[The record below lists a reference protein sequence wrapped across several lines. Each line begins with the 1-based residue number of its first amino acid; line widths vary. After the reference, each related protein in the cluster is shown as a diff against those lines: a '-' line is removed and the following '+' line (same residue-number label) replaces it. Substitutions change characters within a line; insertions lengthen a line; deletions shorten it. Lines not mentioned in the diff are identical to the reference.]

1 MEAIVGAPIVTKDPS
16 ESFVEYA
23 SRLYSNMSEYGLT
36 REDVCALLN
45 KESGNQYSESSYRK
59 YYKAFN
65 DGREFERI
73 KMMADTQDDVFVEML
88 SKKEELQKLKIQ
100 IQDQR
105 RELNRSIRD
114 SARKEHLFDIIA
126 SAANNMQDISF
137 GKYISE
143 PSDDEAVLCL
153 SDWHYGMITDNLFNK
168 FDVDVCKHRVEMLSC
183 KVRRYLTM
191 SRPSVLHIFVLG
203 DLWHGSIHT
212 LVRLNAM
219 ENTVDQM
226 MNSCELLA
234 KFIEDIQ
241 ECVPKTI
248 IHFTYGNHGRVI
260 QNKKESV
267 HDDNLER
274 IVPFWLKERFS
285 KVDCVEIVDG
295 YKDGI
300 IFSEIAGWNVVAA
313 HGDLDSIASF
323 GDNMNVV
330 MNKKYNKNVDYAI
343 MGDKHHLESK
353 DSGIETIICPS
364 LCGVD
369 NYANEKR
376 LYSNPAQLLL
386 IFNKNSGAEGRFV
399 IKLEL
404 LLDN

>member
-1 MEAIVGAPIVTKDPS
+1 
-16 ESFVEYA
+16 
-23 SRLYSNMSEYGLT
+23 
-36 REDVCALLN
+36 
-45 KESGNQYSESSYRK
+45 
-59 YYKAFN
+59 
-65 DGREFERI
+65 
-73 KMMADTQDDVFVEML
+73 
-88 SKKEELQKLKIQ
+88 
-100 IQDQR
+100 
-105 RELNRSIRD
+105 
-114 SARKEHLFDIIA
+114 
-126 SAANNMQDISF
+126 
-137 GKYISE
+137 
-143 PSDDEAVLCL
+143 
-153 SDWHYGMITDNLFNK
+153 
-168 FDVDVCKHRVEMLSC
+168 MLSC

-219 ENTVDQM
+219 ENTVEQM
-226 MNSCELLA
+226 MSSCELLA

-399 IKLEL
+399 IKLE
-404 LLDN
+404 